1 MIPPLSYILIPA
13 VASFLGAI
21 IGGLLTT
28 YLNPRFQHRFWKR
41 QQREEIRFK
50 VANEV
55 NRLIA
60 EYGVNYLIGHEVG
73 QAPKLEATFFHSW
86 IGIAG
91 QVKALFSDSTYQE
104 FDKLYLT
111 VITSPMF
118 SAQEIS
124 DRSQR
129 FAEFNQKRDAVLHA
143 FYQEIGILARR

>member
-21 IGGLLTT
+21 LGGLLTT

-41 QQREEIRFK
+41 QQREEMRFK

-60 EYGVNYLIGHEVG
+60 EYGVNYLVGDMLG
-73 QAPKLEATFFHSW
+73 QASRLEAPFFQSW
-86 IGIAG
+86 IDIAG
-91 QVKALFSDSTYQE
+91 KVKALFSDPTYQE

-111 VITSPMF
+111 VITAPLYTG
-118 SAQEIS
+118 QEIS

-129 FAEFNQKRDAVLHA
+129 FTEFNKKRDAVLRV
-143 FYQEIGILARR
+143 FYQEIGIL